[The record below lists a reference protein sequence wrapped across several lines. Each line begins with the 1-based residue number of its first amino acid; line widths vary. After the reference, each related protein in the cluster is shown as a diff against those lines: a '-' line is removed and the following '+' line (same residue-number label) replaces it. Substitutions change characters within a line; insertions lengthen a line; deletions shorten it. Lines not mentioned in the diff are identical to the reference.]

1 MLAAFAYALPIVPAL
16 LMLARERR
24 NRFVRLHALQALVFY
39 VLVALAQSA
48 LYALAVVTGNLSHSL
63 PLAVALFCAFVA
75 LYAGLGLLALR
86 TWLRLLRD
94 ALAGRRSWFSLI
106 SWLAARLDRLFARG
120 DRASAR
126 GRAGK
131 N

>member
-1 MLAAFAYALPIVPAL
+1 VLAAFAYALPIAPAL

-39 VLVALAQSA
+39 VWVALAQSA
-48 LYALAVVTGNLSHSL
+48 LYALLVISGNLTHAL
-63 PLAVALFCAFVA
+63 PVAVALFCVFLA
-75 LYAGLGLLALR
+75 LFAALGLLALR
-86 TWLRLLRD
+86 TWLRLLCD
-94 ALAGRRSWFSLI
+94 ALAGRRSWFPLLT
-106 SWLAARLDRLFARG
+106 WPADRLDRLFARG
-120 DRASAR
+120 DHTSAR